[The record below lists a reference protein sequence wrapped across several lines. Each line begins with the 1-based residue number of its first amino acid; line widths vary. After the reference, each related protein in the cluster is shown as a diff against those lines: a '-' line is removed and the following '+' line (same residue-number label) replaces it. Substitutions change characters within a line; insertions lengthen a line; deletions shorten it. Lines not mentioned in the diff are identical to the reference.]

1 MKIDSAHMISNRFF
15 RPMAGFL
22 SVVFFAS
29 LFIISSCKK
38 NDPMPGPQGEV
49 TNAEINEW
57 ILDTMNYYYFWN
69 KAIPAKSRLNLNSGP
84 EDFFESLLYLP
95 TDRFSWIQN
104 AKELKEQSSG
114 IIKTTGLG
122 ISFILD
128 EETGKVVLSVRY
140 VHRGSPADLRGVK
153 RGDMFIGI
161 NGEEWKLSG
170 NSIANADPLFGND
183 PFTLQYGILKENQL
197 TSGET
202 ISLTPVEDFQEHAIH
217 LDTIITTQSGTKVA
231 YLFYNRFLGNQA
243 QELVDVFFKFKEANV
258 TELIVDERY
267 NAGGHVMA
275 ASLLSAL
282 IHKDFNIASPFIE
295 YDMNDNFKDAIET
308 YGDQFGY
315 ENGDLVS
322 QINLG
327 LSRVFI
333 LATDNSASA
342 SELLIN
348 NLKPFLG
355 NNNVIHIGSK
365 TVGKDEFS
373 ASFES
378 SSSRLKANDETDWGI
393 QPIIGKYKNA
403 NGEGDFE
410 QGLTPQYDIHET
422 NYPYAPMGSPED
434 RLIATALSIIDPT
447 MTAQLN
453 KQMSLQRQR
462 TTTRELKEVND
473 RLQKPY
479 RPLEITPAPSRA
491 PLKLH

>member
-1 MKIDSAHMISNRFF
+1 MIFSRFF
-15 RPMAGFL
+15 RPTVGFF
-22 SVVFFAS
+22 SVVLFAS
-29 LFIISSCKK
+29 LLVVSSCKK
-38 NDPMPGPQGEV
+38 DLTPEPQGAV
-49 TNAEINEW
+49 TNAEINQW

-69 KAIPAKSRLNLNSGP
+69 NTIPTKSRLNLNSDP
-84 EDFFESLLYLP
+84 EDFFKSLLYLP

-104 AKELKEQSSG
+104 AEELKEQSSG

-128 EETGKVVLSVRY
+128 EETGRVVLGVRY
-140 VHRGSPADLRGVK
+140 VHKGSPADRQGIK
-153 RGDMFIGI
+153 RGDMFVGI
-161 NGEEWKLSG
+161 NGEDWKLSG
-170 NSIANADPLFGND
+170 NNITNAYPLFGND
-183 PFTLQYGILKENQL
+183 SFTLQYGILDDNEL

-202 ISLTPVEDFQEHAIH
+202 VSLTPVTDFQEQAIH
-217 LDTIITTQSGTKVA
+217 LDTIITTQNGTKVA

-243 QELVDVFFKFKEANV
+243 HELVDAFLKFKEANV

-267 NAGGHVMA
+267 NGGGHVMV

-282 IHKDFNIASPFIE
+282 IHKNFNIASPFIQ
-295 YDMNDNFKDAIET
+295 YDMNNNFKDVTET

-322 QINLG
+322 QVNLG

-355 NNNVIHIGSK
+355 SSNVIHIGSK

-373 ASFES
+373 APFES
-378 SSSRLKANDETDWGI
+378 SSPRLKANDKTDWGI

-403 NGEGDFE
+403 DGEGDFE
-410 QGLTPQYDIHET
+410 QGLTPQYAVNEA
-422 NYPYAPMGSPED
+422 NFPYVPMGSPED
-434 RLIATALSIIDPT
+434 RLIASALSIIDPAMAT
-447 MTAQLN
+447 QLN
-453 KQMSLQRQR
+453 KQMSMQRPR
-462 TTTRELKEVND
+462 SSTREMKEVND

-479 RPLEITPAPSRA
+479 RPLEITPAPARK